1 MIDQRHNAPRRY
13 FVDPQGYRV
22 LIGLS
27 LEETAEFEALDPSSK
42 QTVQIVA
49 EIREDEGAAAAGEV
63 RWLELYSKHEEAWRA
78 WIAQS
83 QAGRTPHLSFV
94 NYV

>member
-1 MIDQRHNAPRRY
+1 MIDQRHDAPRRY
-13 FVDPQGYRV
+13 FVDAQGHRV

-27 LEETAEFEALDPSSK
+27 LQETAEFETLDPSSK
-42 QTVQIVA
+42 ETVQIGA
-49 EIREDEGAAAAGEV
+49 GIRENEGTAGPGEI
-63 RWLELYSKHEEAWRA
+63 RWLELYSKHEGAWRA

-83 QAGRTPHLSFV
+83 QAAQMQDLSFV

>member
-1 MIDQRHNAPRRY
+1 MIEQRHDAPRRY
-13 FVDPQGYRV
+13 FIDAQGHRV

-27 LEETAEFEALDPSSK
+27 LEETAEFEALALSPNE
-42 QTVQIVA
+42 TVQVA
-49 EIREDEGAAAAGEV
+49 SEICVSEGAAPATEI
-63 RWLELYSKHEEAWRA
+63 RWLELYSKHEGAWRA

-83 QAGRTPHLSFV
+83 QAERAQDLGFI

>member
-1 MIDQRHNAPRRY
+1 MTDQRHNAPRRY
-13 FVDPQGYRV
+13 FVDAQGHRV

-27 LEETAEFEALDPSSK
+27 PEETAEFEALDLASNE
-42 QTVQIVA
+42 TVHFTS
-49 EIREDEGAAAAGEV
+49 EIRARKGAAAEGEV
-63 RWLELYSKHEEAWRA
+63 RWLELYSKHEGAWRA

-83 QAGRTPHLSFV
+83 QAGRAQDLGFV

>member
-1 MIDQRHNAPRRY
+1 MTDQRHNAPRRY
-13 FVDPQGYRV
+13 FVDAQGHRV

-27 LEETAEFEALDPSSK
+27 AGETAEFEALDLAS
-42 QTVQIVA
+42 
-49 EIREDEGAAAAGEV
+49 DETGQFASEVGARAGAAANGEV
-63 RWLELYSKHEEAWRA
+63 RWLELYSKHERAWRA

-83 QAGRTPHLSFV
+83 QAGRAPDSGFV